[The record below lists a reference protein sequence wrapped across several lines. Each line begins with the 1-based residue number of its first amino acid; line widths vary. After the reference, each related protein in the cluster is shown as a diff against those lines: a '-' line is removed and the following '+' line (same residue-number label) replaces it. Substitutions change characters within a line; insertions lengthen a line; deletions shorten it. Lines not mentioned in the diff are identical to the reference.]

1 MNEIKT
7 KLEAVKDAKYKL
19 LLIVGKPGTG
29 KSKLIH
35 DYAQD
40 TGNAILDLNAIF
52 GEEVPEGSDSQ
63 YITSFMDGFFFS
75 Y

>member
-35 DYAQD
+35 DMPKIQAMQFW
-40 TGNAILDLNAIF
+40 I
-52 GEEVPEGSDSQ
+52 
-63 YITSFMDGFFFS
+63 
-75 Y
+75 